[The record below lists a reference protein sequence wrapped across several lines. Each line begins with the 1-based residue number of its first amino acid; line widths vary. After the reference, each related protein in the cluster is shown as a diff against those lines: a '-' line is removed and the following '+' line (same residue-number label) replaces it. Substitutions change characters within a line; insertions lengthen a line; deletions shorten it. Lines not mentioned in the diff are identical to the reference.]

1 MSSGDLLVHA
11 TAVASAANGVL
22 ILGPSGSGKSDL
34 ALRLIA
40 WPSNGLDVP
49 PFTLVSDDQVIL
61 ARGPADCVEARPPAT
76 IAGRLEVR
84 GVGILAVHHTSS
96 ARVRLVIQLAHAE
109 TIERLAET
117 ETVDLAGQTLPALR
131 LNPFEPSA
139 TIKVGLALRDV
150 VSKQHA

>member
-1 MSSGDLLVHA
+1 MSSDDLLVHA

-61 ARGPADCVEARPPAT
+61 ARGPADCVEARPPTT

-84 GVGILAVHHTSS
+84 GVGILAVHHTSV
-96 ARVRLVIQLAHAE
+96 ARVRLVIQLAPQSIR
-109 TIERLAET
+109 TERDNQSRTGPSRRPVEAACLTGTPRRRRVSTAAT
-117 ETVDLAGQTLPALR
+117 AGCTTP
-131 LNPFEPSA
+131 E
-139 TIKVGLALRDV
+139 
-150 VSKQHA
+150 